1 MEKQY
6 MRVLSIRR
14 HKTITFINVY
24 NDLLGNIQCMI
35 DNDLI
40 ININCGDLIKCNIS
54 DDFNRKGERIKRII
68 SVDKVISGYDFQS
81 YKGINN
87 ESFSDREKDYLNARN
102 CGRQLIILKYKKE
115 ILNNIR
121 SRLDSLDYFD
131 ATGLLNTVEYYS
143 NGSNIKDAIIQDRAD
158 REPKYLR
165 VTLENQLK
173 QMTAVILKSTYAIE
187 KVFRNMGEDKSHIN
201 EFLML
206 ELVSIEEDISQMI
219 DFVKYLDKISKEQ
232 AESYNID
239 ISQKDLQIIDYNEI
253 PTNQFERFRKS
264 FINTLVTNFPCESPF
279 ILKDEEG
286 MRKEIRWYIN
296 GHWISHFYQDENNY
310 NNVKEI
316 LLSQQ
321 KQKDN
326 LNPMS
331 YIEWGLPSTVS
342 FGLSIDRWLQ
352 MLLDINN
359 INSVANPIAL
369 DYPKTR
375 RLK

>member
-68 SVDKVISGYDFQS
+68 SVDKVISSCDFQS
-81 YKGINN
+81 YKGIHNG
-87 ESFSDREKDYLNARN
+87 SISDSEKRYLNARN
-102 CGRQLIILKYKKE
+102 CGSQLTVLKYKKD
-115 ILNNIR
+115 ILKNIR
-121 SRLDSLDYFD
+121 GRLDSLDFFD
-131 ATGLLNTVEYYS
+131 ASGLLNTVEYYS
-143 NGSNIKDAIIQDRAD
+143 NGSNIKEAVIRERAD
-158 REPKYLR
+158 HEPKYLR

-219 DFVKYLDKISKEQ
+219 DFVKYLDKLSKEQ

-239 ISQKDLQIIDYNEI
+239 ISHKDLQIIDYNEI

-321 KQKDN
+321 KLKDN
-326 LNPMS
+326 LNPIS

>member
-40 ININCGDLIKCNIS
+40 ININCGDLIKCSIS

-206 ELVSIEEDISQMI
+206 E
-219 DFVKYLDKISKEQ
+219 
-232 AESYNID
+232 
-239 ISQKDLQIIDYNEI
+239 
-253 PTNQFERFRKS
+253 
-264 FINTLVTNFPCESPF
+264 
-279 ILKDEEG
+279 
-286 MRKEIRWYIN
+286 
-296 GHWISHFYQDENNY
+296 
-310 NNVKEI
+310 
-316 LLSQQ
+316 
-321 KQKDN
+321 
-326 LNPMS
+326 
-331 YIEWGLPSTVS
+331 
-342 FGLSIDRWLQ
+342 
-352 MLLDINN
+352 
-359 INSVANPIAL
+359 
-369 DYPKTR
+369 
-375 RLK
+375 

>member
-1 MEKQY
+1 
-6 MRVLSIRR
+6 
-14 HKTITFINVY
+14 
-24 NDLLGNIQCMI
+24 
-35 DNDLI
+35 
-40 ININCGDLIKCNIS
+40 
-54 DDFNRKGERIKRII
+54 
-68 SVDKVISGYDFQS
+68 
-81 YKGINN
+81 
-87 ESFSDREKDYLNARN
+87 
-102 CGRQLIILKYKKE
+102 
-115 ILNNIR
+115 
-121 SRLDSLDYFD
+121 
-131 ATGLLNTVEYYS
+131 
-143 NGSNIKDAIIQDRAD
+143 
-158 REPKYLR
+158 
-165 VTLENQLK
+165 
-173 QMTAVILKSTYAIE
+173 
-187 KVFRNMGEDKSHIN
+187 
-201 EFLML
+201 ML

-219 DFVKYLDKISKEQ
+219 DFVKYLDKLSKEQ

-321 KQKDN
+321 KLKDN
-326 LNPMS
+326 LNPIS